1 MRDCDG
7 VELAGNQQFALIANQ
22 TKGNTMSQS
31 TIPPEL
37 ALKIQDSQQSVGRE
51 PDGPGRRIGKVGE
64 FTFIAPLKAGGAEK
78 FRQRLATSQA
88 RAGYYEGQLGT
99 VHDLRIVLF
108 YNDTRLLFAA
118 TYDSDFQPYLADVIA
133 KAAPWLDEMFLD
145 ILEGYPGANDP
156 HVTEYIANYQIEA
169 DLWFTSHPD
178 MTAKDIAKGEKM
190 MKAFETLLDA
200 ASG

>member
-78 FRQRLATSQA
+78 FRQRLAASQA
-88 RAGYYEGQLGT
+88 QAGYYEGQLGT

-108 YNDTRLLFAA
+108 DNDTRLLFAA
-118 TYDSDFQPYLADVIA
+118 TYDSDFQPYVAATVGSRTHLRVRRADRLASTI
-133 KAAPWLDEMFLD
+133 
-145 ILEGYPGANDP
+145 
-156 HVTEYIANYQIEA
+156 T
-169 DLWFTSHPD
+169 T
-178 MTAKDIAKGEKM
+178 TALYRPPNSRSPAESERSVGP
-190 MKAFETLLDA
+190 TP
-200 ASG
+200 